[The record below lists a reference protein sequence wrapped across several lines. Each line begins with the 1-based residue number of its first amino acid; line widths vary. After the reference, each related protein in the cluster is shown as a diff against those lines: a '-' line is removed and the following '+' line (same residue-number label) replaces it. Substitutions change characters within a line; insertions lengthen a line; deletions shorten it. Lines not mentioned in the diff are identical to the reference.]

1 MITSN
6 RVISMADLPAE
17 ILESAQHQKLLSH
30 LDLIKPQA
38 KGWSV
43 ARRNAFAFE
52 SAKAIKDLKAQKAA
66 GVLHTKN
73 KGLMAFVESVRQA
86 PDFAH
91 LATEANTSAD
101 FQVLSSQILTTY
113 ADLMERFHISD
124 LVSIFSMTAPRA
136 YIERQTFRYAD
147 DAVGYDAGSRIS
159 PNVDPDY
166 ADSPG
171 ECQVANKVKMTNSL
185 ETLDAVAKRLAADW
199 SVIAEQ
205 DAAAMF
211 SINLRGGLRQAM
223 VDLILRAYQQDYLL
237 QMINGAGHGTTWLEA
252 PQGAYTSFLPE
263 HWANTL
269 YSQALVDIN
278 VAMRQDA
285 DVRAGVNVLAGNA
298 SEIARFARMREY
310 RLDAPAGNFNTVSS
324 QTSNDTLKSADA
336 RIDTALN
343 GNGQPMLTEFDYMPA
358 NRLLAVRKDDSRPA
372 FIHAPLSYA
381 AETDLGEF
389 TDPETGCR
397 RIGLM
402 SRAGSKL
409 ALPNAIG
416 LITITPAT

>member
-1 MITSN
+1 MITN
-6 RVISMADLPAE
+6 RVISMSDLPSE
-17 ILESAQHQKLLSH
+17 ILESAKHQELLKH
-30 LDLIKPQA
+30 LDLLKPNA
-38 KGWSV
+38 KNWSA

-52 SAKAIKDLKAQKAA
+52 AAKIVKELKVQKAN
-66 GVLHTKN
+66 GTLHSHH
-73 KGLMAFVESVRQA
+73 KGLKSFVESVKTA

-101 FQVLSSQILTTY
+101 FQVLSSQILTVY
-113 ADLMERFHISD
+113 ADIMERFHIGD

-171 ECQVANKVKMTNSL
+171 ECQVANMVKMTNSL
-185 ETLDAVAKRLAADW
+185 ETIDAVTKRLAAEW

-205 DAAAMF
+205 DSAAMF
-211 SINLRGGLRQAM
+211 GINLRAGLRQAM

-237 QMINGAGHGTTWLEA
+237 QMINGAGHGVTWLEA

-269 YSQALVDIN
+269 YSVALTSID

-285 DVRAGVNVLAGNA
+285 DVRAGSNVVAGNA
-298 SEIARFARMREY
+298 KEIARFRKLREF
-310 RLDAPAGNFNTVSS
+310 RLAAPAGNFVNISS
-324 QTSNDTLKSADA
+324 QTANDVLQSADA
-336 RIDTALN
+336 RVDTAFTTA
-343 GNGQPMLTEFDYMPA
+343 GGQVFTEFDYMPA

-381 AETDLGEF
+381 AETDFGEL
-389 TDPETGCR
+389 THPKTGCR
-397 RIGLM
+397 EIGIQ

-409 ALPNAIG
+409 SLPNAIG